1 MIQQQTNV
9 LTTLQEYKAIAAAN
23 ALKRI
28 YPNIDSNG
36 VVMTIPMPG
45 HPLSAADIEDHGE
58 FGGTLITKL
67 DYLIKSHDVCYLL
80 TDSREA
86 RWLPTLL
93 CSLYDKLLINVA
105 LGFDSYL
112 VMRHGHGIDA
122 VTRAGGTRLG
132 CYYCSDIVAATNS
145 QRDRSLDQQCTV
157 TRPGLSYIAAG
168 LAVEL
173 MVATLHSPLY
183 NQHPGPKVS
192 REDEEMQPI
201 PHQIRGS
208 LMGFNQ
214 ILPSI
219 PAFSCCTACSVP
231 VVNSY
236 KKNDSTTFVN
246 DVCNDSHILE
256 VISGIEAMTS
266 AIDIDDCLLED
277 DDM

>member
-1 MIQQQTNV
+1 
-9 LTTLQEYKAIAAAN
+9 
-23 ALKRI
+23 
-28 YPNIDSNG
+28 
-36 VVMTIPMPG
+36 
-45 HPLSAADIEDHGE
+45 
-58 FGGTLITKL
+58 LITKL

-86 RWLPTLL
+86 RWLPTLM
-93 CSLYDKLLINVA
+93 CALYDKLLINVA
-105 LGFDSYL
+105 VGFDSYL

-122 VTRAGGTRLG
+122 VTKAGGTRLG

-173 MVATLHSPLY
+173 MVATLHSPLN

-192 REDEEMQPI
+192 QEDEEVLLI

-208 LMGFNQ
+208 LVSFNQ

-219 PAFSCCTACSVP
+219 PAFPCCTACSIP

-236 KKNDSTTFVN
+236 RGDESNNFVTS
-246 DVCNDSHILE
+246 VCNDSHILE
-256 VISGIEAMTS
+256 VISGVEAMIS
-266 AIDIDDCLLED
+266 KLDIDDCLLED
-277 DDM
+277 DEM